1 MLILYKWI
9 IENKKKKK
17 ANFGHLME
25 LNIVWLKLFSVLN
38 HTSFWTTDGVNLFT
52 DFFVMF
58 FKITDSKLYSIH
70 LVW

>member
-1 MLILYKWI
+1 
-9 IENKKKKK
+9 
-17 ANFGHLME
+17 ME

-38 HTSFWTTDGVNLFT
+38 HTCFWTTDGANLFT
-52 DFFVMF
+52 DCFVMF

>member
-1 MLILYKWI
+1 
-9 IENKKKKK
+9 
-17 ANFGHLME
+17 ME